1 MSSTEEMIL
10 TDMEL
15 DALRELGNIG
25 TGHATTALAEMT
37 GVRIAIRVPDISVI
51 SITEIPRLVGEEE
64 IMAGLFFELSGDTTD
79 YIQLLFAQ
87 DSALALVDI
96 LMGREIGSTRA
107 LSGMDES
114 ALMEIGNILTSAF
127 ATAWADFLGI
137 TLITS
142 PPTLAFDMAGAV
154 MDYVLA
160 RVGMVADQV
169 ILFKT
174 VFEGESNLFSGYFM
188 LVPNPESLKNVLKM
202 LGGQIDE

>member
-1 MSSTEEMIL
+1 MTEIALTEM
-10 TDMEL
+10 EY
-15 DALRELGNIG
+15 DALKELGNIG

-51 SITEIPRLVGEEE
+51 PITEIPGLANEEE
-64 IMAGLFFELSGDTTD
+64 MMAGLFFELSGDTTD

-96 LMGREIGSTRA
+96 LMGREIGSTGA
-107 LSGMDES
+107 LSEMDES

-160 RVGMVADQV
+160 TVGMVADQV

-174 VFEGESNLFSGYFM
+174 VFKGELNVFSGYFM
-188 LVPNPESLKNVLKM
+188 LMPDPESLKNVLKM

>member
-1 MSSTEEMIL
+1 MMTEIALTEM
-10 TDMEL
+10 EY
-15 DALRELGNIG
+15 DALKELGNIG

-51 SITEIPRLVGEEE
+51 PITEIPGLANEEE
-64 IMAGLFFELSGDTTD
+64 MMAGLFFELSGDTTD

-96 LMGREIGSTRA
+96 LMGREIGSTGA
-107 LSGMDES
+107 LSEMDES

-160 RVGMVADQV
+160 TVGMVADQV

-174 VFEGESNLFSGYFM
+174 VFKGELNVFSGYFM
-188 LVPNPESLKNVLKM
+188 LMPDPESLKNVLKM

>member
-1 MSSTEEMIL
+1 MSSTGEMTL

-15 DALRELGNIG
+15 DALKELGNIG

-37 GVRIAIRVPDISVI
+37 GIRIAISVPEIGVMP
-51 SITEIPRLVGEEE
+51 ITEIPGLVGEEE
-64 IMAGLFFELSGDTTD
+64 MMAGLFFELSGDTTD

-96 LMGREIGSTRA
+96 LMGREVGSSTT
-107 LSGMDES
+107 LSEMDES
-114 ALMEIGNILTSAF
+114 ALMEIGNILTSSF

-137 TLITS
+137 SLITS
-142 PPTLAFDMAGAV
+142 PPTLAVDMAGAV
-154 MDYVLA
+154 MDYILA
-160 RVGMVADQV
+160 TVGMMTDEV

-174 VFEGESNLFSGYFM
+174 VFEGESGLFSGYFM
-188 LVPNPESLKNVLKM
+188 LMPDPESLKNVLKM

>member
-1 MSSTEEMIL
+1 MSSTEEMTL
-10 TDMEL
+10 TAMEL

-37 GVRIAIRVPDISVI
+37 GIRIAISVPDISI
-51 SITEIPRLVGEEE
+51 IPITEIPGLVGEEE
-64 IMAGLFFELSGDTTD
+64 MMAGLFFELSGDTTD

-96 LMGREIGSTRA
+96 LMGREVGSTRI
-107 LSGMDES
+107 LSKMDES

-137 TLITS
+137 SLITS

-154 MDYVLA
+154 MDYILA
-160 RVGMVADQV
+160 TVGMVADQV

-174 VFEGESNLFSGYFM
+174 VFEGESNVFSGYFM
-188 LVPNPESLKNVLKM
+188 LMPDPESLKNVLKM
-202 LGGQIDE
+202 LGGQINE